1 MKTNYQFHSW
11 LLISNEFSY
20 KGPCMRMFIDFCQ
33 VKTRRMSGHHHRGS
47 GWRNYMTDVYQGLER
62 HTATRIN
69 LENVVLSEKKNK
81 KVSK

>member
-1 MKTNYQFHSW
+1 
-11 LLISNEFSY
+11 
-20 KGPCMRMFIDFCQ
+20 MRMFIDFCQ

-81 KVSK
+81 KENKIYRKITFL